1 MTHRSLVA
9 DDAILEQSLTLDVI
23 KMTSR

>member
-1 MTHRSLVA
+1 MTHRSLEA
-9 DDAILEQSLTLDVI
+9 DGAILEQSLTLDVI